1 MAKRKKKSATSKK
14 PAKKKAKKKVNDRAE
29 KNTSA
34 KKSSTKRNRNEK
46 RPGTAAPDKAASR
59 AGSATLLPP
68 MRPRTKD
75 RSQEKRDTAGK
86 AVATSD
92 RSIAAIDVLRRMIH
106 VDQAAG
112 GSCPTQTD
120 EHSPPTHTLQI
131 AEGVDEQEDRLE
143 EARPLLVDANK
154 DELLQAALWWAGR
167 KRQPRAA
174 IIGRALH
181 ELQSFTEELAY
192 KRGTAD
198 GICRKIRQ
206 HNHLQL
212 SPKIRAHLDSKKDQ
226 EQIDSALVGAL
237 NPSWAVLEKL
247 GLLRAAP
254 RAGVYLIGRGPT
266 VFDGFPDWTTLDE
279 KFPKKPTRPPRRPRS

>member
-1 MAKRKKKSATSKK
+1 VAKRKKKFATSKK
-14 PAKKKAKKKVNDRAE
+14 PAKKKAKKKVNDRA
-29 KNTSA
+29 KKKTSA
-34 KKSSTKRNRNEK
+34 KKFSTKRNKNEN

-59 AGSATLLPP
+59 VGSTTLLPP

-75 RSQEKRDTAGK
+75 RSQEKGGTAGK

-92 RSIAAIDVLRRMIH
+92 RSITAIDDLRTITH

-131 AEGVDEQEDRLE
+131 AEGVAEQEDRLE
-143 EARPLLVDANK
+143 EARLRLVDANK

-167 KRQPRAA
+167 RRQPRAA
-174 IIGRALH
+174 IVGRALH
-181 ELQSFTEELAY
+181 DLQSFTEEMAY

-198 GICRKIRQ
+198 RICRKIRH
-206 HNHLQL
+206 HNRLQL
-212 SPKIRAHLDSKKDQ
+212 SPTIHAQLDSKKDQ
-226 EQIDSALVGAL
+226 ELIDSALVGAL

-266 VFDGFPDWTTLDE
+266 VFDGFPEWTDVDE
-279 KFPKKPTRPPRRPRS
+279 PWPKKPTRPPRRSRS